1 MYPPSTLGCFFNISG
16 IGLRDPIL
24 NVFFRFFKAYEQ
36 VYSLKTFLLSF
47 SDFSDIRLKEH
58 GMRMEK
64 VRISGMFGP
73 KCQAMLLMAAQGRLH
88 VIAIISL
95 MGQNI
100 ASRLFQ

>member
-1 MYPPSTLGCFFNISG
+1 MFF
-16 IGLRDPIL
+16 LD
-24 NVFFRFFKAYEQ
+24 
-36 VYSLKTFLLSF
+36 SLKHMNKFIVFLLSF

-88 VIAIISL
+88 VIAIIST
-95 MGQNI
+95 
-100 ASRLFQ
+100 